1 MNSVL
6 LFIPEL
12 LSKDVDSFITKLII
26 VICAW
31 VAVLIAMLVD
41 LHYGLKKA
49 KQIGEHRTSE
59 GFRRSVTKFKD
70 YYASLLFAILF
81 DALLSVF
88 TYYLPYPLS
97 VTPPITIVAALG
109 LILTEYK
116 SVRENADQKLRRKL
130 NSSFADLAELY
141 MSLRKEGITE
151 QFIDFIKTKETEK
164 VETTVPNQN
173 NINSTNNDSL

>member
-1 MNSVL
+1 MNTEL
-6 LFIPEL
+6 LFIPEF
-12 LSKDVDSFITKLII
+12 LSKDIDAMLTKLII

-31 VAVLIAMLVD
+31 TAVFVAMLID

-70 YYASLLFAILF
+70 YYASLMFAILF
-81 DALLSVF
+81 DSLLSVF
-88 TYYLPYPLS
+88 TYYLPFPLS

-130 NSSFADLAELY
+130 NSSFADLADIY
-141 MSLRKEGITE
+141 MHLKKEGIADK
-151 QFIDFIKTKETEK
+151 FIEFIKEKELNSPTEN
-164 VETTVPNQN
+164 TPNN
-173 NINSTNNDSL
+173 NIPNPENDTL